1 MSRSAPQLVRDFL
14 ALSGG
19 ELLAKLAGFAAFA
32 YLARTLPAE
41 GYGAVELAVAL
52 AMLFMLVVDFG
63 FGPIGARE
71 LAREPA
77 RAAQLAAAIPTAR
90 CALALLGVAGMV
102 LCSFM
107 LDQPRE
113 TRALIRIYAVSLLA
127 APWTLNWLL
136 QGLDL
141 MPWVALAQAVR
152 MIAFALGVVVFVSYP
167 EGETCGRWGRSRSA
181 PRPRWPGTTCWS
193 SAAA

>member
-1 MSRSAPQLVRDFL
+1 VLRNGEVSRSAAQLVRDFL

-32 YLARTLPAE
+32 YLARTLSAE

-52 AMLFMLVVDFG
+52 AMLFMLVIDFG

-90 CALALLGVAGMV
+90 SVLALLGVAGML
-102 LCSFM
+102 LCSFL

-113 TRALIRIYAVSLLA
+113 TRTLIRIYAVSLLA
-127 APWTLNWLL
+127 VPWTLNWLL

-152 MIAFALGVVVFVSYP
+152 FA
-167 EGETCGRWGRSRSA
+167 
-181 PRPRWPGTTCWS
+181 
-193 SAAA
+193 